1 MKYSLKIAPPIGL
14 FSERISFEHS
24 PDDVGGDDN
33 DDDDNDNHTSYIM
46 PIVYMSLKTAKV
58 CPTYFTVW

>member
-24 PDDVGGDDN
+24 PYIFISMMN
-33 DDDDNDNHTSYIM
+33 SYQS
-46 PIVYMSLKTAKV
+46 VDFHDSNELLSK
-58 CPTYFTVW
+58 